1 MNFIVTA
8 PNFQEE
14 VNILYNKTG
23 REYIDVR
30 MLGKGRPF
38 VLELINSKKHTSVDL
53 KQIEENIN
61 KLSKYISINSM

>member
-1 MNFIVTA
+1 M
-8 PNFQEE
+8 
-14 VNILYNKTG
+14 YNKTG
-23 REYIDVR
+23 REDIDVR

-53 KQIEENIN
+53 KQIEEKIN